1 MENEN
6 SKIADCGR
14 ILNRFMSAREI
25 VNYLG
30 INNTTKEKQ
39 REVVKEFKEFE
50 KEYKSKNVDFAM
62 NKDLIGN
69 DIYNY
74 KILNSGK
81 FISAFTL

>member
-14 ILNRFMSAREI
+14 ILNRFMSVREI

-62 NKDLIGN
+62 NKDLIG
-69 DIYNY
+69 
-74 KILNSGK
+74 KVLNSGK